1 MVRFGDGIGLN
12 YAKMRTDSNSVESI
26 GLQLGNVG
34 CANAVGLDAVDVQNE
49 GLQL

>member
-1 MVRFGDGIGLN
+1 MVRFGDVIRFN

-34 CANAVGLDAVDVQNE
+34 CANAMGLDAIDVKNE